1 MATVKKLSARK
12 VETAGPGKHGDG
24 GGLWLVV
31 RKNGSR
37 AWVFRYCRNGRER
50 AMGLGPID
58 RISLVDARSL
68 ARDARRLLSKG
79 KDPINER
86 RAKKSRAPTF
96 HEAAAAFIAAHEA
109 AWRNPK
115 HRQQWRN
122 TLNTYAAPVIGDLP
136 VDEVQTTDVLR
147 VLQPIWQTKVE
158 TASRLRGR
166 IEKVLDWAAA
176 QGFRSRENPARWRGH
191 LDTLLAAPS
200 KVRRVQH
207 HAAMSWQEVPGFIVK
222 LREQRGIAV
231 RALEFV
237 IMTASRSGEVRG
249 ARWDEIDLDAGTWTI
264 PGERMKADR
273 EHRVPL
279 SDEVVRLLRDLP
291 RFEGSEYVFPSP
303 RTGRPLSDSA
313 LTKVLRD
320 LGFDVTAHGFRSSF
334 RDWCA
339 ETTRYPREVAE
350 MALAHAIPSAVEAA
364 YRRGDLFEKRRKMMN
379 AWSDF
384 IDREPVE
391 SDEKRRVVAI
401 RGARR

>member
-96 HEAAAAFIAAHEA
+96 HE
-109 AWRNPK
+109 
-115 HRQQWRN
+115 
-122 TLNTYAAPVIGDLP
+122 
-136 VDEVQTTDVLR
+136 
-147 VLQPIWQTKVE
+147 
-158 TASRLRGR
+158 
-166 IEKVLDWAAA
+166 AAA

-391 SDEKRRVVAI
+391 SDEKSRVVAI

>member
-1 MATVKKLSARK
+1 MATVKKLSARE
-12 VETAGPGKHGDG
+12 VASAGVGKHGDG

-37 AWVFRYCRNGRER
+37 AWVFRYSRLERER
-50 AMGLGPID
+50 TMGLGPLD
-58 RISLVDARSL
+58 RVSLADAREL
-68 ARDARRLLSKG
+68 ARDARRLLAKG

-86 RAKKSRAPTF
+86 RARKSQTPIF
-96 HEAAAAFIAAHEA
+96 GEAAAAFIAAHEA

-122 TLNTYAAPVIGDLP
+122 TINTYAAPAIGDLP
-136 VDEVQTTDVLR
+136 VDEVGTTDVLR
-147 VLQPIWQTKVE
+147 VLEPIWRTKVE

-191 LDTLLAAPS
+191 LDALLPAPS
-200 KVRRVQH
+200 KVKRVRH
-207 HAAMSWQEVPGFIVK
+207 HAAMDWREVPAFVVK
-222 LREQRGIAV
+222 LRAQIGIAA
-231 RALEFV
+231 RALEFA
-237 IMTASRSGEVRG
+237 IMTAARSGEVRG
-249 ARWDEIDLDAGTWTI
+249 ATWAEIDLAASTWTV
-264 PGERMKADR
+264 PADRMKTER

-279 SDEVVRLLRDLP
+279 SDEAMRLLRDLP

-303 RTGRPLSDSA
+303 RTGRSLSDSA

-320 LGFDVTAHGFRSSF
+320 LGLDVTAHGFRSSF

-350 MALAHAIPSAVEAA
+350 AALAHTLSNKTEAA
-364 YRRGDLFEKRRKMMN
+364 YLRGDFFDKRRRLMT
-379 AWSDF
+379 AWSAYCDSPPPAG
-384 IDREPVE
+384 E
-391 SDEKRRVVAI
+391 VVAI
-401 RGARR
+401 GEAR

>member
-37 AWVFRYCRNGRER
+37 AWVFRYRRNGRER

-86 RAKKSRAPTF
+86 RAKKGRAPTF

-166 IEKVLDWAAA
+166 IEKVLGWAAA

-191 LDTLLAAPS
+191 LDTLLPAPS
-200 KVRRVQH
+200 KVKRVQH

-222 LREQRGIAV
+222 LREQRGIAA

-279 SDEVVRLLRDLP
+279 SDEVVRLLRGLP

-391 SDEKRRVVAI
+391 SDEKSRVVAI

>member
-1 MATVKKLSARK
+1 MATVKKLSARE
-12 VETAGPGKHGDG
+12 VASAGVGKHGDG

-37 AWVFRYCRNGRER
+37 AWVFRYSRLERER
-50 AMGLGPID
+50 MMGLGPLD
-58 RISLVDARSL
+58 RVSLADARSL
-68 ARDARRLLSKG
+68 AGDARRLLAKG

-96 HEAAAAFIAAHEA
+96 REAATAFIAAHEV

-136 VDEVQTTDVLR
+136 VDEVRTPDVLR
-147 VLQPIWQTKVE
+147 VLEPIWRTKVE

-176 QGFRSRENPARWRGH
+176 QGFCSRENPARWRGH
-191 LDTLLAAPS
+191 LDALLPAPS
-200 KVRRVQH
+200 KVKRVKH
-207 HAAMSWQEVPGFIVK
+207 HAAMDWRELPDFVVK
-222 LREQRGIAV
+222 LRDQSGIAA
-231 RALEFV
+231 RALEFA
-237 IMTASRSGEVRG
+237 IMTAVRSGEVRG
-249 ARWDEIDLDAGTWTI
+249 ATWAEIDLDASTWTV
-264 PGERMKADR
+264 PGDRMKTER

-279 SDEVVRLLRDLP
+279 SKEAAGLLRDLP
-291 RFEGSEYVFPSP
+291 RFDGSGHVFPSP

-320 LGFDVTAHGFRSSF
+320 AGFDVTAHGFRSSF

-339 ETTRYPREVAE
+339 ERTNFPREVAE
-350 MALAHAIPSAVEAA
+350 AALAHTLSNKTEAA
-364 YRRGDLFEKRRKMMN
+364 YFRGDLFDKRRQLMK
-379 AWSDF
+379 AWSEYCTTPPAAGD
-384 IDREPVE
+384 
-391 SDEKRRVVAI
+391 VVPI
-401 RGARR
+401 GEAR